1 MENIIQ
7 INEESIK
14 NQLGELVRGTVEE
27 TLNSLLDAEAD
38 ALCGAQKHER
48 TLERTNYRSGHY
60 QRKLHT
66 KAGEVTLN
74 MPKLRLSPFETAIV
88 ERYKRRES
96 SVEEALIEMYLA
108 GVSVRRVED
117 VTEALWG
124 TKVSASTISDLNK
137 KVYTKIE
144 EWRNRPLSESYP
156 YVYLDGIFLKRSWG
170 GEVVS
175 VSVLVA
181 IGVSKDGYRD
191 VLGAMEGAREDKASW
206 KAFLLHLKE
215 RGLSGAKLFIAD
227 KHLGFVESFGEV
239 FPEVCWQRC
248 MVHFYRNIFAL
259 VPNGKVREV
268 VAMLKAIHAQED
280 LDAARAKT
288 KLVVS
293 RLREMKLPEAA
304 LRVES
309 GIEETLMYMRFP
321 REHWV
326 RIRTNNTL
334 ERLNRE
340 IKRRTRVVGSFPD
353 GHSALMLVCARLR
366 YVTGKEWGSKR
377 YLNMDLLK
385 GHEPMSQAA

>member
-1 MENIIQ
+1 MEKIIQ
-7 INEESIK
+7 INDEEIK
-14 NQLGELVRGTVEE
+14 NHLRELVRGTVED

-48 TLERTNYRSGHY
+48 TLDRTNYRSGHY

-74 MPKLRLSPFETAIV
+74 MPKLRLAPFETAIV

-137 KVYTKIE
+137 KVYSKIE
-144 EWRNRPLSESYP
+144 DWRQRKLTETYP

-181 IGVSKDGYRD
+181 IGVSKDGYRE

-206 KAFLLHLKE
+206 RAFLLHLKE
-215 RGLSGAKLFIAD
+215 RGLTSPLLFIAD
-227 KHLGFVESFGEV
+227 KHLGFIEAFGEI
-239 FPEVCWQRC
+239 FPETSWQRC
-248 MVHFYRNIFAL
+248 MVHFYRNIFSI

-280 LDAARAKT
+280 IHAARAKA
-288 KLVVS
+288 KLVVA

-304 LRVES
+304 ARVEM
-309 GIEETLMYMRFP
+309 GIEETLLYMRFP

-353 GHSALMLVCARLR
+353 GNSALMLVCARLR
-366 YVTGKEWGSKR
+366 YVASQEWGSKR

-385 GHEPMSQAA
+385 GHEVARQAA